1 MRVEAKMCREQQAIQ
16 LAIAENDPLQS
27 RRDVAAAAAKAW
39 GREALQAD
47 KREAGNVDPRDRLDA
62 EITLEFAQEADL
74 ERSENAR

>member
-1 MRVEAKMCREQQAIQ
+1 MRVKSKMCREQQAIQ
-16 LAIAENDPLQS
+16 LVIAENDPLQS
-27 RRDVAAAAAKAW
+27 RRDVATAAAKAW

-74 ERSENAR
+74 ERSKNAR